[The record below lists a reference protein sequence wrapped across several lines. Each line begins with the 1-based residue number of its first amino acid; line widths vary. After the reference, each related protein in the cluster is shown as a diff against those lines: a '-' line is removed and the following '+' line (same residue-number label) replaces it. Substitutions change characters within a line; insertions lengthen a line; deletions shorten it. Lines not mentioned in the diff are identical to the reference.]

1 MTTKELKRY
10 NVERAPETLDLHFWG
25 LIDPEGLHQELLMAL
40 PSRILGVSTN
50 ADGFV
55 VHCALDLSEVEME
68 RIADYVDRH
77 DMIMHQTRRE
87 IGLAVQSVR
96 AWRDQI
102 ALIANEPI
110 RTVLTGL
117 LAELDSLKGK
127 G

>member
-1 MTTKELKRY
+1 MTVKTARLKRY
-10 NVERAPETLDLHFWG
+10 SAARAPHTLDLHFFG
-25 LIDPEGLHQELLMAL
+25 LIDAEGLHQELLVAL

-68 RIADYVDRH
+68 RIADCVDRH

-87 IGLAVQSVR
+87 IGLAVR

-102 ALIANEPI
+102 ALIVDEPI

-117 LAELDSLKGK
+117 LAELDNLKGK